1 VSVRP
6 VVLSIAGSDPSGGA
20 GIQADLKAVEA
31 CGGWGATAVT
41 AITVQNTRGVR
52 RVRALEADLV
62 REQIEALFDDLDVAA
77 VKSGMLGTA
86 AIVVAVA
93 ETLRA
98 RRTLPY
104 VLDPVVRASDGTA
117 LLDDPAIEA
126 LKRSLI
132 PCATLLTP
140 NVEDVRAL
148 TGLTVRDAADAE
160 RAGRRL
166 LETGCGAV
174 LVKGGHLDLA
184 DATDVLVHAGGT
196 ETFVAPRVDTE
207 HTHGTGCVLAAAV
220 ATGLARGSDLA
231 AAIREA
237 KRFVGRCLRHGLALG
252 GGRGPIDPMFE
263 RVRRGDDVL
272 DGVPG
277 R

>member
-1 VSVRP
+1 VRP
-6 VVLSIAGSDPSGGA
+6 IVLSIAGSDPSGGA
-20 GIQADLKAVEA
+20 GIQADLKAIEA
-31 CGGWGATAVT
+31 CGGWGTTALT
-41 AITVQNTRGVR
+41 AITAQNTRGVR
-52 RVRALEADLV
+52 RVHALDPDLV
-62 REQIEALFDDLDVAA
+62 REQIEAVLDDLDVAA

-86 AIVVAVA
+86 RTVRVVAEA
-93 ETLRA
+93 LGGRPAT
-98 RRTLPY
+98 PY
-104 VLDPVVRASDGTA
+104 VLDPVVRAGDGTA
-117 LLDDPAIEA
+117 LLDEPAIEV
-126 LKRSLI
+126 LRRELI
-132 PCATLLTP
+132 PRATLLTP

-148 TGLTVRDAADAE
+148 TGLALRDTADAE

-196 ETFVAPRVDTE
+196 ETFVAPRVRTE

-220 ATGLARGSDLA
+220 ATGLARGRELS
-231 AAIREA
+231 AAIAEA
-237 KRFVGRCLRHGLALG
+237 KRFVGECLRHGLALG
-252 GGRGPIDPMFE
+252 AGRGPIDPMFD
-263 RVRRGDDVL
+263 RTAWTDRAL